1 MALSQSDYKLNRGQE
16 TTDGYSKR
24 ENKGNENAQCGWQKY
39 YLTSSL
45 KVVKAFVDVMAK
57 ESFKE
62 ILETYQHKSEGIY
75 AGYPPSMRET
85 TEEKM
90 RKDLLWDEHKGMVT
104 LNKRR
109 WSILSF

>member
-1 MALSQSDYKLNRGQE
+1 MDTNRQ
-16 TTDGYSKR
+16 R
-24 ENKGNENAQCGWQKY
+24 ENKGNENAQCGWQQY

-45 KVVKAFVDVMAK
+45 RVVKAFVDVMAK

-62 ILETYQHKSEGIY
+62 ILESYQHKSEGIY
-75 AGYPPSMRET
+75 AGYPPSIRET

-90 RKDLLWDEHKGMVT
+90 GKGLLWDERKRMVT

-109 WSILSF
+109 